1 MMMDRPNVYVYVTT
15 SLDGRLSLEPNAT
28 LYNPDKINLDKYP
41 RFHDIFGDN
50 LPVDELKE
58 IYKPDTFME
67 GSNMIMFEGQE
78 VKKLPKYKEYSED
91 LYQDYLPIEITKNPK
106 REFWLA
112 IVDGKGRLRSGYKG
126 NEDNEKSHM
135 LHLVSYNVA
144 PEYLAFLQKS
154 KIPYLISGKERV
166 DLKKMLSKM
175 YTKLNIKSIMIS
187 SAGKLSGAL
196 LRDDLIDEINILF
209 NPFIIGGFK
218 TPVLFAS
225 TELNPPK
232 ILPTKLTLISSKVND
247 NGSIWVRY
255 KVISNSEIK
264 VF

>member
-1 MMMDRPNVYVYVTT
+1 MMNRPKVYVYVTT

-28 LYNPDKINLDKYP
+28 LYNPNNISLDKYP
-41 RFHDIFGDN
+41 RFHDIFGKD
-50 LPVDELKE
+50 LFGAFVDQIKR
-58 IYKPDTFME
+58 IYQPDVFME
-67 GSNMIMFEGQE
+67 GSNMVMFEGQE
-78 VKKLPKYKEYSED
+78 VRRLPKYNEDSED
-91 LYQDYLPIEITKNPK
+91 LYQDYLPIEITKSPK
-106 REFWLA
+106 RKFWLA

-126 NEDNEKSHM
+126 NEDNEQSHM

-144 PEYLAFLQKS
+144 PEYLAFLQKC

-166 DLKKMLSKM
+166 DLKNMLSKM
-175 YTKLNIKSIMIS
+175 YNKLNIKSIMIS

-232 ILPTKLTLISSKVND
+232 ILPTELTLISSKVND

-255 KVISNSEIK
+255 KVIPNSENK
-264 VF
+264 

>member
-1 MMMDRPNVYVYVTT
+1 MMDRPNVYVYVTT
-15 SLDGRLSLEPNAT
+15 SLDGRLSLEPNAI
-28 LYNPDKINLDKYP
+28 LYNPDNINLNKYP
-41 RFHDIFGDN
+41 RFHDMFGDSIFGA
-50 LPVDELKE
+50 LVDELKE
-58 IYKPDTFME
+58 SYKPDTFME

-78 VKKLPKYKEYSED
+78 VKRLPKYNGDSEY
-91 LYQDYLPIEITKNPK
+91 LYQDYLPTEITKNPK
-106 REFWLA
+106 RKFWLA

-126 NEDNEKSHM
+126 NEDNEQSHI

-144 PEYLAFLQKS
+144 PEYLAFLQNN

-166 DLKKMLSKM
+166 DLKNMLSKM
-175 YTKLNIKSIMIS
+175 YTKLNLKSIMIS

-225 TELNPPK
+225 PELNPPK

-255 KVISNSEIK
+255 KVIPNSEK
-264 VF
+264 K